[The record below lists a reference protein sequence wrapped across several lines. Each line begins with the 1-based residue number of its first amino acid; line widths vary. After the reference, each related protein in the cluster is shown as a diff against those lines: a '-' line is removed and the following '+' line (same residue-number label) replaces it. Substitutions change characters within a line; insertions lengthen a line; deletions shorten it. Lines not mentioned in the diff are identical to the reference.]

1 MGAMTVR
8 RVLVAL
14 ALLLGACGG
23 SDDGGD
29 AGSSATATSD
39 PSTTAPASDG
49 STTQPS
55 VDGPFAAG
63 RTPIPGFAEVEVRI
77 VEGPDG
83 EPIVICVLVADTE
96 EQRAQGLME
105 VTDLGGYDGMLFRFE
120 TESASGFW
128 MKDTVL
134 PLSIAYLDAD
144 GAVVSTADMD
154 PCPEGTSCPSYPAD
168 APYRMALEVPQGGL
182 DELGL
187 SEGSSSRLEV
197 TGPCAPLTSSD

>member
-1 MGAMTVR
+1 MTVR

-14 ALLLGACGG
+14 VLLLGACGG
-23 SDDGGD
+23 SDDEGD
-29 AGSSATATSD
+29 ATSSATATSD
-39 PSTTAPASDG
+39 PSTPGSASDG
-49 STTQPS
+49 TTTQPS

-83 EPIVICVLVADTE
+83 EPIVICVLVADTAD
-96 EQRAQGLME
+96 QRARGLME

-134 PLSIAYLDAD
+134 PLSIAYLDAA

-154 PCPEGTSCPSYPAD
+154 PCPAGTACPSYPAE
-168 APYRMALEVPQGGL
+168 APYRMALEVAQGGL

-187 SEGSSSRLEV
+187 VEGSSSRLEV
-197 TGPCAPLTSSD
+197 TGPCTPLTSSA

>member
-14 ALLLGACGG
+14 VLLLGACSAS
-23 SDDGGD
+23 SDDGD
-29 AGSSATATSD
+29 AASSTSD
-39 PSTTAPASDG
+39 PSTTASASDG
-49 STTQPS
+49 ATTTQPS
-55 VDGPFAAG
+55 VDGPFADG

-83 EPIVICVLVADTE
+83 EPVVICVLVADTAD
-96 EQRAQGLME
+96 QRARGLME

-120 TESASGFW
+120 AESAGGFW

-154 PCPEGTSCPSYPAD
+154 PCPEGTACPSYPAD
-168 APYRMALEVPQGGL
+168 APYRMALEVAQGGL

-187 SEGSSSRLEV
+187 VEGGSSRLEV

>member
-1 MGAMTVR
+1 MGSMTLR
-8 RVLVAL
+8 RVLVL
-14 ALLLGACGG
+14 LVVLLGACG

-29 AGSSATATSD
+29 AASSAPATSD
-39 PSTTAPASDG
+39 PSTTAAVSDG
-49 STTQPS
+49 TTTTPPS
-55 VDGPFAAG
+55 VDGPFAPG

-83 EPIVICVLVADTE
+83 EPIVICVLVADTAD
-96 EQRAQGLME
+96 QRARGLME

-120 TESASGFW
+120 AESASGFW

-154 PCPEGTSCPSYPAD
+154 PCPDGAACPSYPAE
-168 APYRMALEVPQGGL
+168 APYRMALEVAQGDL

-187 SEGSSSRLEV
+187 VEGSSSRLEV